1 MARRTRGLLIDS
13 TLGKV
18 WSNID
23 DVASGNASLLIA
35 GTKLQSKV
43 FSQSS
48 TTVVRAA
55 TNLGLGTGF
64 YFPTQTLITSVG
76 LTLTVSKNRTANIN
90 ITVKSSADTYANAST
105 LGTYTISKSNS
116 SQSATTS
123 LSVAAGSYVYFDLTT
138 GDANA
143 QGLSITLN
151 YYAS

>member
-1 MARRTRGLLIDS
+1 MARRTRGLLVDS

-18 WSNID
+18 WTSAD
-23 DVASGNASLLIA
+23 DVASANSISLIA

-55 TNLGLGTGF
+55 NNLGLGTGT

-76 LTLTVSKNRTANIN
+76 LTLSISKNRTANIN
-90 ITVKSSADTYANAST
+90 ITVKSSANTYANATS
-105 LGTYTISKSNS
+105 LGTYTITKSNTT
-116 SQSATTS
+116 QSTATS

-138 GDANA
+138 GDPNA

>member
-1 MARRTRGLLIDS
+1 MARRTRGLLVDS

-43 FSQSS
+43 YAQQS
-48 TTVVRAA
+48 TTVVRTA
-55 TNLGLGTGF
+55 TNLGSGPGL
-64 YFPTQTLITSVG
+64 YFPTQTLITAVG
-76 LTLTVSKNRTANIN
+76 LTLAVSKNRTANIN
-90 ITVKSSADTYANAST
+90 MTLKSSANTYSNATS
-105 LGTYTISKSNS
+105 LGTYTIPKSNS
-116 SQSATTS
+116 SQSTTTS
-123 LSVAAGSYVYFDLTT
+123 LSVSAGSYVYFDLTT
-138 GDANA
+138 GDSNA